1 MKDRSHQRKP
11 ALPAAETPLAIPALT
26 SQQKEEAR
34 QVRNN
39 IHALAPTAVPFIESL
54 VKDGLIRGW
63 RDVGRF
69 EPFENNKVRT

>member
-11 ALPAAETPLAIPALT
+11 ALPPAEEPLAFPELT
-26 SQQKEEAR
+26 AEQKEEAR

-39 IHALAPTAVPFIESL
+39 IHALAPTAVPFIDSL

-69 EPFENNKVRT
+69 KPHQPKEVRA